1 MDDNRDGAVEQAGE
15 EPVKAIYAAYDVI
28 CPRAG
33 ASNESGASNGSGVS
47 NGPGASNGSGGKVD
61 VPAKVVA
68 PAAGSGAEQDRIN
81 KRTWTF

>member
-1 MDDNRDGAVEQAGE
+1 MDDNRDGAVEEAGE

-33 ASNESGASNGSGVS
+33 ASNGSGVS
-47 NGPGASNGSGGKVD
+47 NGSGGN
-61 VPAKVVA
+61 A

-81 KRTWTF
+81 KRTSF

>member
-1 MDDNRDGAVEQAGE
+1 MDDNRDGAVEEAGE

-33 ASNESGASNGSGVS
+33 ASN
-47 NGPGASNGSGGKVD
+47 GSGGI
-61 VPAKVVA
+61 AVA

-81 KRTWTF
+81 KRTSF